1 MMKIRAGI
9 GVVLLM
15 LGTATYAQQQGVVE
29 HAAPSCFVGAAM
41 PFLSCSTS
49 SPGLL
54 RAYFR
59 KVGNTDWCSVDGH
72 NRGRRSDV
80 TLPRFESGDQ
90 LDYYLVVLNDK
101 QVVAKS
107 AQIYR
112 VQFTSRCDSLI
123 TRHAT
128 LPTME
133 CLPPGANPLASAL
146 AAGYAAPQSTRDE
159 KPPVGSPEKPE
170 RQR

>member
-15 LGTATYAQQQGVVE
+15 LGMATYAQQQGVVE
-29 HAAPSCFVGAAM
+29 HAAPSCFVSGAM
-41 PFLSCSTS
+41 PLLSCSTADR
-49 SPGLL
+49 GTL

-59 KVGNTDWCSVDGH
+59 KVDHTDWCSVDGH
-72 NRGRRSDV
+72 NRGQRSDV
-80 TLPRFESGDQ
+80 TLPRFETNDQ
-90 LDYYLVVLNDK
+90 IEYYLVVLNDK
-101 QVVAKS
+101 QVLAKS
-107 AQIYR
+107 PQIYR
-112 VQFTSRCDSLI
+112 VRIISRCDSAI
-123 TRHAT
+123 AWHAT

-146 AAGYAAPQSTRDE
+146 AAGYASPQSIRDE